1 MAMGFI
7 RPYMPIARKNS
18 FTDQEMI
25 KQERKKK
32 KKIGREKKM
41 QMIKE
46 KKDDE

>member
-25 KQERKKK
+25 KQE
-32 KKIGREKKM
+32 
-41 QMIKE
+41 KE
-46 KKDDE
+46 KKNREREKNAND

>member
-32 KKIGREKKM
+32 KNREREKI

>member
-1 MAMGFI
+1 MGFI

>member
-32 KKIGREKKM
+32 KIGREKKM

>member
-7 RPYMPIARKNS
+7 GPYMPIARKNS

-32 KKIGREKKM
+32 KNREREKI

>member
-32 KKIGREKKM
+32 KKNREREKNAN
-41 QMIKE
+41 
-46 KKDDE
+46 D

>member
-32 KKIGREKKM
+32 KIRREKKM

>member
-1 MAMGFI
+1 MGFI

-32 KKIGREKKM
+32 IGREKKM

>member
-1 MAMGFI
+1 MGFI

-32 KKIGREKKM
+32 KIGREKKM

>member
-32 KKIGREKKM
+32 IGREKKM